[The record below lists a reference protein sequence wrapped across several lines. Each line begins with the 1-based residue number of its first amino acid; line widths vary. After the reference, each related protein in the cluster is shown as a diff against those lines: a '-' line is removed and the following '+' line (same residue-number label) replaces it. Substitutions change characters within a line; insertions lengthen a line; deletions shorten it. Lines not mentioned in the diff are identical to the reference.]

1 MLDKHKF
8 FIYTI
13 ANSNGVNMAKIRI
26 GSRVRK
32 YSDFIVLGENEVQT
46 DEILRCPSATFTSTS
61 CD

>member
-1 MLDKHKF
+1 
-8 FIYTI
+8 
-13 ANSNGVNMAKIRI
+13 MAKIRI